1 MPTLTALNITPI
13 PTFAAK
19 IIEIMPSS
27 VPLAKSVV
35 WSPKIPSWTLPT
47 IAIAP
52 VQNKMEAFTKPSA
65 IFAATEASPLATFP
79 PTQSP
84 KRCIRS
90 SISTLSPIM
99 APITKLQ
106 MVMMMLLVFIA
117 ICKPITTMHKAMPL
131 IMVCCHFSGKPR
143 FKTTPIKE
151 PTTIAAQFI
160 IVPKPGITLPPHPS
174 KNYTCNLRGATSTG
188 LISTL
193 GCSASK
199 ILSKSSGE

>member
-1 MPTLTALNITPI
+1 
-13 PTFAAK
+13 
-19 IIEIMPSS
+19 
-27 VPLAKSVV
+27 
-35 WSPKIPSWTLPT
+35 
-47 IAIAP
+47 
-52 VQNKMEAFTKPSA
+52 MEAFTKPSA
-65 IFAATEASPLATFP
+65 ILAATEASPFATFP

-99 APITKLQ
+99 APSTKLQ

-143 FKTTPIKE
+143 FKTTPTKE

-160 IVPKPGITLPPHPS
+160 IVPKPGITLPPHLKLHVQLARCYFHRFNFYFRLQCFENS
-174 KNYTCNLRGATSTG
+174 LQIFGRIVLNFNST
-188 LISTL
+188 TL
-193 GCSASK
+193 FSIRFGIDLNFSA
-199 ILSKSSGE
+199 